1 MKILCRCITF
11 VKTNA
16 MKQLLLICMLSFG
29 MVYSQQNTEDEIPGK
44 VYPIALLSL
53 QNSVN
58 TQKSSPK
65 RIKNLSITLPNFS
78 GEKVI
83 YSLTENDLTTERAS
97 KVTTFDGVSTDGTS
111 KLKLSLFEDHIIAIV
126 KNKEGYFY
134 VEPYKTSSG
143 NYRIYPAFA
152 DFGVNFSCDNGAD
165 SDLMRELIVVKD
177 NLSSKLSAPNF
188 PYGNQLRKFRM
199 AIATTGEFTQAF
211 AGNQDNA
218 LAEALSMLNLINL
231 IYESE
236 VSMTFN
242 VISKTTDKT
251 LIFTNPAS
259 DPFTV
264 DPSFA
269 SAANSQTGFNT
280 MNTNE
285 TLPYSLYD
293 IGHTFHI
300 MTGGGAQGQA
310 GNQPCNSTSKARA
323 WSQWNITMPKA
334 ITANLIVHEMGHQFT
349 AGHTYNAVGG
359 TSGSPT
365 FCTSGWSSTAAVE
378 PGAGTTIMSYGNN
391 CTVPNNQTNSGNN
404 GLSYF
409 NAKSL
414 DQITNNLTGGANCFA
429 TESTANQSPVA
440 NAGLDI
446 TIPKNTPF
454 KLNGSGTDPNDINL
468 SYTWEQAD
476 NASAND
482 KGAFGSTVAG
492 TGGYVASN
500 STASAPL
507 FRSEQSTSSTERT
520 FPKLIYILNNQNL
533 PPVNEAEVLPAVPRN
548 MKFRFTVRD
557 NNALSGG
564 VDSDEIAVT
573 VDDSGPLQVTYPS
586 VAGITVAASSATNIT
601 WNVNGTSALK
611 STVNILLSLDG
622 GSSFPYELA
631 MDTPNDG
638 SQSVTIP
645 NVPGTS
651 SARVKIVAVIN
662 PNAEFFDIS
671 DNDFIIT
678 STCNAYQSFITPTT
692 AVNTNVGS
700 AESNLN
706 MVAPVAAGNSFTVKN
721 IDYSTAT
728 LNNVFSYNDATSTT
742 PMLVAS
748 NYPSVTYSFRVTK
761 AGSYV
766 FTKSS
771 GFLLVTI
778 HSGSPYTLGNF
789 VASNANYNGAGGYTS
804 TTSTQ
809 SMILQEGVTYYAV
822 ISNFSN
828 PPNSLTY
835 NVTSTGPGSLYN
847 PLATPAGYSYTFVAI
862 NNADNKIKAVSST
875 ANFSTLPAGTY
886 TVKGISFP
894 MATDSSLFVNQ
905 TIAELATAGTCFA
918 LSGNERSLKLNT
930 VLASIENAN
939 SVKEFLL
946 APNPVDNYLT
956 VKSKQN
962 ITDYQILDVSGRLI
976 DTNVFKNDKINF
988 SRVKTGTYLLLLLNE
1003 GKVVHQEKII
1013 KK

>member
-1 MKILCRCITF
+1 
-11 VKTNA
+11 
-16 MKQLLLICMLSFG
+16 MKQLLLIFSLSFG
-29 MVYSQQNTEDEIPGK
+29 MIYSQQITENEIPGK

-78 GEKVI
+78 GEKVN
-83 YSLTENDLTTERAS
+83 YNLTENDLTTERAA
-97 KVTTFDGVSTDGTS
+97 KVSTFDGVSTDGSS

-152 DFGVNFSCDNGAD
+152 DFGVNFSCDNAAD
-165 SDLMRELIVVKD
+165 SDLLKELIAVKN

-236 VSMTFN
+236 VSITFN

-251 LIFTNPAS
+251 LIFTNPAT

-280 MNTNE
+280 MNTNG
-285 TLPYSLYD
+285 TLAYSLYD

-310 GNQPCNSTSKARA
+310 GNQPCSSTLKARA

-359 TSGSPT
+359 SSGSPN

-391 CTVPNNQTNSGNN
+391 CTVPANQTNTGNN

-414 DQITNNLTGGANCFA
+414 DQIISNLTGPGNCFVA
-429 TESTANQSPVA
+429 QNTANQLPTA

-454 KLNGSGTDPNDINL
+454 KLNGSGSDPNDTNL
-468 SYTWEQAD
+468 SYTWEQGD

-492 TGGYVASN
+492 AGGYVASN

-520 FPKLIYILNNQNL
+520 FPKLLYVLNNQNL
-533 PPVNEAEVLPAVPRN
+533 PPVNEAEVLPAVPRS

-564 VDSDEIAVT
+564 VDSDEIVVT
-573 VDDSGPLQVTYPS
+573 VDNSGPLQVTYPS
-586 VAGITVAASSATNIT
+586 VTGISVAASSAANIT
-601 WNVNGTSALK
+601 WNVNGTNALK
-611 STVNILLSLDG
+611 STVNILLSVDG
-622 GSSFPYELA
+622 GSSYPYQLA
-631 MDTPNDG
+631 MNTPNDG

-645 NVPGTS
+645 NVPS
-651 SARVKIVAVIN
+651 SSTARIKIVAVIN
-662 PNAEFFDIS
+662 PNAEFFDVS
-671 DNDFIIT
+671 DNNFTIT
-678 STCNAYQSFITPTT
+678 STCNAYQSFINPTT
-692 AVNTNVGS
+692 AVNVNVGS
-700 AESNLN
+700 AAANLN
-706 MVAPVAAGNSFTVKN
+706 MVAPGAAGNSFTVKN

-728 LNNVFSYNDATSTT
+728 LNNIFAYSDATRST
-742 PMLVAS
+742 PMLAAN
-748 NYPSVTYSFRVTK
+748 NYPSVTYSFRVTQT
-761 AGSYV
+761 GSYV
-766 FTKSS
+766 FNKSS

-789 VASNANYNGAGGYTS
+789 VVSNSHNNGAGSYSSSTS
-804 TTSTQ
+804 TESTV
-809 SMILQEGVTYYAV
+809 LQEGVTYYAV

-828 PPNSLTY
+828 PANLLTY
-835 NVTSTGPGSLYN
+835 VVTSSGPGSLYS

-862 NNADNKIKAVSST
+862 NNSDSKIKAVNTT

-894 MATDSSLFVNQ
+894 TATNSSLFVNQ
-905 TIAELATAGTCFA
+905 TVAELAGAGTCFA

-930 VLASIENAN
+930 VLASIENPN

-956 VKSKQN
+956 VKSKQK
-962 ITDYQILDVSGRLI
+962 ITGYQILDVSGRLI
-976 DTNVFKNDKINF
+976 DSNVFKNETINF
-988 SRVKTGTYLLLLLNE
+988 SRLKTGTYLLLLLNN
-1003 GKVVHQEKII
+1003 GNVVHREKII

>member
-1 MKILCRCITF
+1 
-11 VKTNA
+11 

-29 MVYSQQNTEDEIPGK
+29 MLYSQQSTENEIPGK
-44 VYPIALLSL
+44 VYPITILSL
-53 QNSVN
+53 QNSVK

-78 GEKVI
+78 GEKVN
-83 YSLTENDLTTERAS
+83 YNLTENDLTHERVAD
-97 KVTTFDGVSTDGTS
+97 VTTFDGVSTDGNS
-111 KLKLSLFEDHIIAIV
+111 KLKLSLFQDHLVAIV
-126 KNKEGYFY
+126 KNKDGYFY

-152 DFGVNFSCDNGAD
+152 DFGVNFSCDNAVD
-165 SDLMRELIVVKD
+165 PDLLQELIAVKD
-177 NLSSKLSAPNF
+177 NLSSRQSAPNF

-211 AGNQDNA
+211 AGNQNNA

-236 VSMTFN
+236 VSISFN

-251 LIFTNPAS
+251 LIFTDPNT

-280 MNTNE
+280 MNTNG
-285 TLPYSLYD
+285 TLAYSLYD

-310 GNQPCNSTSKARA
+310 GNQPCNSSFKARA

-391 CTVPNNQTNSGNN
+391 CTVPANQTNTGNN

-414 DQITNNLTGGANCFA
+414 DQITANLAGPGNCYNV
-429 TESTANQSPVA
+429 ENTANQAPVA
-440 NAGLDI
+440 NAGVDI

-454 KLNGSGTDPNDINL
+454 KLNGTASDPNDTNL

-482 KGAFGSTVAG
+482 KGAFGSTIAG
-492 TGGYVASN
+492 AGGYVASS

-520 FPKLIYILNNQNL
+520 FPKLIYVLNNQNL
-533 PPVNEAEVLPAVPRN
+533 PPVNDAEVLPGVARN

-564 VDSDEIAVT
+564 VDSDEIVVAV
-573 VDDSGPLQVTYPS
+573 DNSGPLVVTYPS
-586 VAGITVAASSATNIT
+586 VTGITIAASTGTIIT
-601 WNVNGTSALK
+601 WNVNGTNALK
-611 STVNILLSLDG
+611 STVNILLSVDG
-622 GSSFPYELA
+622 GSSYPYQLA
-631 MDTPNDG
+631 MNTPNDG
-638 SQSVTIP
+638 SESVTIP
-645 NVPGTS
+645 NVPGTTT
-651 SARVKIVAVIN
+651 ARVKIVAVIN
-662 PNAEFFDIS
+662 PNAEFFDVSDKDFTIS
-671 DNDFIIT
+671 
-678 STCNAYQSFITPTT
+678 SACNAYQSFINPTT
-692 AVNTNVGS
+692 AVTTSVGS
-700 AESNLN
+700 AASNLS
-706 MVAPVAAGNSFTVKN
+706 MTAPSAASNSFTVKN

-728 LNNVFSYNDATSTT
+728 SNNIVAYSDATKSTPT
-742 PMLVAS
+742 LVTN

-761 AGSYV
+761 TGNYV
-766 FTKSS
+766 FSKT
-771 GFLLVTI
+771 GAFLIVTI
-778 HSGSPYTLGNF
+778 HSGSPYSTGNF
-789 VASNANYNGAGGYTS
+789 VASNAYNTGSGSYSSAA
-804 TTSTQ
+804 STQ
-809 SMILQEGVTYYAV
+809 SMVLQEGVTYYAV
-822 ISNFSN
+822 LCNFSN
-828 PPNSLTY
+828 PANNLTY
-835 NVTSTGPGSLYN
+835 DITSSGSGNLYN
-847 PLATPAGYSYTFVAI
+847 PVTTPAGYSYTFIAI
-862 NNADNKIKAVSST
+862 NNSDSKIKAVSST
-875 ANFSTLPAGTY
+875 ANFSTLPVGEY

-894 MATDSSLFVNQ
+894 TATNSSLFVNQ
-905 TIAELATAGTCFA
+905 TVAELASAGTCFA
-918 LSGNERSLKLNT
+918 LSGNERSLIIDT
-930 VLASIENAN
+930 TLASIENPN
-939 SVKEFLL
+939 TGKDFVL

-956 VKSKQN
+956 VKSKQK
-962 ITDYQILDVSGRLI
+962 ISGYQILDISGRLI
-976 DTNVFKNDKINF
+976 ETNVLNNETINF
-988 SRVKTGTYLLLLLNE
+988 SRLKTGNYMLILLNN
-1003 GKVVHQEKII
+1003 GKVIHREKII